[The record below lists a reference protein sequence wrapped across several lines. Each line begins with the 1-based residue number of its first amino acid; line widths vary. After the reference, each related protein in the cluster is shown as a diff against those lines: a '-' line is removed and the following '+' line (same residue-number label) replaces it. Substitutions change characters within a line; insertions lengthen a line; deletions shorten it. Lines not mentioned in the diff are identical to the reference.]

1 MDLKKNELVQ
11 RVFSILSKFDE
22 NQSLIVLD
30 TSARTALEAATSLGC
45 KVGAIIKSLIFNS
58 SDKYYLCLISGDKR
72 ASASKI
78 KSILD
83 VDELSMASASD
94 VKRVTGFSI
103 GGVSPIGLK
112 NKLNVLI
119 DLSLKRFN
127 QLFAAAG
134 HPYCIFK
141 INYRDLIKITNGLP
155 NNITEW
161 DNQI

>member
-30 TSARTALEAATSLGC
+30 SSARTALEAATSLGC
-45 KVGAIIKSLIFNS
+45 KVGAIIKSLIFKS

-78 KSILD
+78 KIILD
-83 VDELSMASASD
+83 VDELSMASAND

-119 DLSLKRFN
+119 DLSLERFE

-141 INYRDLIKITNGLP
+141 INYRDFIKITNGLP
-155 NNITEW
+155 NNITE
-161 DNQI
+161 

>member
-30 TSARTALEAATSLGC
+30 SSARPALEAATSLGC
-45 KVGAIIKSLIFNS
+45 KVGAIVKSLIFKSN
-58 SDKYYLCLISGDKR
+58 DKYYLCLISGDKR

-78 KSILD
+78 KSILN
-83 VDELSMASASD
+83 VDELSMASATD
-94 VKRVTGFSI
+94 VKQVTGFSI
-103 GGVSPIGLK
+103 GGVSPIGHL

-119 DLSLKRFN
+119 DLSLERFE

-155 NNITEW
+155 NNITE
-161 DNQI
+161 

>member
-45 KVGAIIKSLIFNS
+45 KVGAIIKSLIFKS

-83 VDELSMASASD
+83 VDELSMASAND

-119 DLSLKRFN
+119 DLSLERFDE
-127 QLFAAAG
+127 LFAAAG
-134 HPYCIFK
+134 NPYVSSLSSF
-141 INYRDLIKITNGLP
+141 
-155 NNITEW
+155 
-161 DNQI
+161 

>member
-11 RVFSILSKFDE
+11 RVFSVLSKFDE
-22 NQSLIVLD
+22 NQSLIFLD
-30 TSARTALEAATSLGC
+30 TSAGTALEAATSLGC
-45 KVGAIIKSLIFNS
+45 KVGAIIKSLIFKS

-72 ASASKI
+72 ASARKI
-78 KSILD
+78 KSILN
-83 VDELSMASASD
+83 VDQLSMASATD
-94 VKRVTGFSI
+94 VKQVTGFSI
-103 GGVSPIGLK
+103 GGVSPIGHL

-119 DLSLKRFN
+119 DLSLERFE

-155 NNITEW
+155 NNITE
-161 DNQI
+161 

>member
-45 KVGAIIKSLIFNS
+45 KVGAIIKSLIFKS

-72 ASASKI
+72 ACSSKI

-83 VDELSMASASD
+83 VDELSMASAND

-119 DLSLKRFN
+119 DLSLERFDDS
-127 QLFAAAG
+127 LLAKMF
-134 HPYCIFK
+134 Y
-141 INYRDLIKITNGLP
+141 
-155 NNITEW
+155 
-161 DNQI
+161 

>member
-1 MDLKKNELVQ
+1 MDLKKNESIQ
-11 RVFSILSKFDE
+11 RVYKILKKYDE
-22 NQSLIVLD
+22 NQSLIFLE
-30 TSARTALEAATSLGC
+30 TSGGTAKEAAASLGC
-45 KVGAIIKSLIFNS
+45 KVGAIVKSLIFKSN
-58 SDKYYLCLISGDKR
+58 DKYYLCLISGDKR
-72 ASASKI
+72 ASVSKI
-78 KSILD
+78 KIILN
-83 VDELSMASASD
+83 VDQLSMASATD
-94 VKRVTGFSI
+94 VKQVTGFSI
-103 GGVSPIGLK
+103 GGVSPIGHL

>member
-11 RVFSILSKFDE
+11 RVFSVLSKFDE
-22 NQSLIVLD
+22 NQSIIVLD

-45 KVGAIIKSLIFNS
+45 KVGAIIKSLIFKS

-83 VDELSMASASD
+83 VDELSMASAND

-119 DLSLKRFN
+119 DSSLERFDE
-127 QLFAAAG
+127 LFAAAG

-155 NNITEW
+155 NNITE
-161 DNQI
+161 

>member
-1 MDLKKNELVQ
+1 MDLKKNESIQ
-11 RVFSILSKFDE
+11 RVYKTLKKYDE
-22 NQSLIVLD
+22 SQSLIVLE
-30 TSARTALEAATSLGC
+30 TSAGTAKDAATSLGC
-45 KVGAIIKSLIFNS
+45 NVGAIVKSLIFKSN
-58 SDKYYLCLISGDKR
+58 DKYYLCLISGDKR

-78 KSILD
+78 KSILN
-83 VDELSMASASD
+83 VDELSMASATD
-94 VKRVTGFSI
+94 VKQVTGFSI
-103 GGVSPIGLK
+103 GGVSPIGHL

-155 NNITEW
+155 NNITE
-161 DNQI
+161 

>member
-45 KVGAIIKSLIFNS
+45 KVGAIIKSLIFKS

-83 VDELSMASASD
+83 VDELSMASAND

-119 DLSLKRFN
+119 DLSLERFDE
-127 QLFAAAG
+127 LFASAG
-134 HPYCIFK
+134 NPYCVFK
-141 INYRDLIKITNGLP
+141 INYKDLIKITNGLP
-155 NNITEW
+155 KNITE
-161 DNQI
+161 